1 MCVELTHRNTK
12 GDSKMTTAQRT
23 WSTNHIENEAAYVAA
38 IKRNIIQNAQK
49 TWRINTHRAEEIEET
64 IQDGR
69 VFDLDE
75 GTVVYKE
82 NFIGS
87 MAHAFDTYGKL
98 TEKQSAAVLK
108 GIDARQVKLEQWAQQ
123 RAERDAASEWI
134 GYIGKRIELTLTVNH
149 VVTLC
154 GNYGV
159 TFINLCRDNFDN
171 AVVYKGSNDLKFH
184 GDKVTV
190 KATIKA
196 HETRDGVKQTIIA
209 RPKII
214 D

>member
-1 MCVELTHRNTK
+1 MNHRNQT

-23 WSTNHIENEAAYVAA
+23 WSTNHIENEAAYSAA

-108 GIDARQVKLEQWAQQ
+108 GIDARQAKREQWAQE
-123 RAERDAASEWI
+123 RAERDAASEWV
-134 GYIGKRIELTLTVNH
+134 GEVGKRIELTLNVNH

-154 GNYGV
+154 GEYGM
-159 TFINLCRDNFDN
+159 TFINLCRDDFGN

-184 GDKVTV
+184 ADKVTV

-196 HETRDGVKQTIIA
+196 HETRDGVKQTIIS

>member
-1 MCVELTHRNTK
+1 MCVKLTHRNTK

-75 GTVVYKE
+75 STVVYKE

-87 MAHAFDTYGKL
+87 MAKSFDTFGKL
-98 TEKQSAAVLK
+98 TEKQCSAVLS
-108 GIDARQVKLEQWAQQ
+108 GIDR
-123 RAERDAASEWI
+123 
-134 GYIGKRIELTLTVNH
+134 
-149 VVTLC
+149 
-154 GNYGV
+154 
-159 TFINLCRDNFDN
+159 
-171 AVVYKGSNDLKFH
+171 
-184 GDKVTV
+184 
-190 KATIKA
+190 
-196 HETRDGVKQTIIA
+196 
-209 RPKII
+209 RPKLCAKSLLKSAPNRAQKASGLER
-214 D
+214 

>member
-1 MCVELTHRNTK
+1 
-12 GDSKMTTAQRT
+12 MTTAQRT
-23 WSTNHIENEAAYVAA
+23 WSTNHIENEAAYSAA
-38 IKRNIIQNAQK
+38 IKRNIIGNAQK
-49 TWRINTHRAEEIEET
+49 TWLANTARSEEIFT
-64 IQDGR
+64 AVNAGR
-69 VFDLDE
+69 IIDE
-75 GTVVYKE
+75 QYGHMCYAD
-82 NFIGS
+82 NFLGS
-87 MAHAFDTYGKL
+87 MAHSFDTYGKL

-108 GIDARQVKLEQWAQQ
+108 GIDARQVKLEQWAQE
-123 RAERDAASEWI
+123 RAARDAASKWI
-134 GYIGKRIELTLTVNH
+134 GEVGKRIELTLTVNH

-154 GNYGV
+154 GDYGM
-159 TFINLCRDNFDN
+159 TFINLCRDDFGN

>member
-1 MCVELTHRNTK
+1 
-12 GDSKMTTAQRT
+12 MTTAQRT
-23 WSTNHIENEAAYVAA
+23 WSTNHIENEAAYSAA
-38 IKRNIIQNAQK
+38 IKRNIIGNAQK
-49 TWRINTHRAEEIEET
+49 TWLANTARSEEIFT
-64 IQDGR
+64 AVNAGR
-69 VFDLDE
+69 IIDE
-75 GTVVYKE
+75 QYGHMCYAD
-82 NFIGS
+82 NFLGS
-87 MAHAFDTYGKL
+87 MAHAVDTYGKL

-108 GIDARQVKLEQWAQQ
+108 GIDARQVKLEQWAQE
-123 RAERDAASEWI
+123 RAARDAASKWI
-134 GYIGKRIELTLTVNH
+134 GEVGKRIELTLTVNH

-154 GNYGV
+154 GDYGM
-159 TFINLCRDNFDN
+159 TFINLCRDDFGN